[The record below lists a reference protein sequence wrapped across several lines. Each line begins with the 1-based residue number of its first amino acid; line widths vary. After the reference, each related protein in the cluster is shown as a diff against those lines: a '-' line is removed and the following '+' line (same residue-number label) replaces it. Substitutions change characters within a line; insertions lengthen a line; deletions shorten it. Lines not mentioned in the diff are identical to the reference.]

1 MSDREPV
8 CFTCGQSTA
17 SDVIGNKTA
26 DGATCP
32 TCFDRVLDAQPALL
46 PNFGYDFDFEHL
58 PEVELDGE
66 LSISV
71 EFDEDDDGPI
81 GA

>member
-17 SDVIGNKTA
+17 SDVVGNRMPNGKP
-26 DGATCP
+26 CKS
-32 TCFDRVLDAQPALL
+32 CFDRVLDAQPPLL
-46 PNFGYDFDFEHL
+46 PSFSFDFEHID
-58 PEVELDGE
+58 EVELDGE
-66 LSISV
+66 LTISV
-71 EFDEDDDGPI
+71 EFEDDDDGPI